1 FSRRCGVSKVL
12 IHLRGFEWMNSMIIV
27 VRLRQIILAHQQR
40 IKAFATTQL
49 KVLVHLDR
57 LKWANFD
64 TNLAAHANRDI
75 DVENL
80 WVKLLFTHI
89 IGLLVI
95 ALNDINAL
103 RWTFLFTN
111 LAGDAAQ
118 TCVPIFAIKNEDR
131 QIPVVLRQRH
141 PHLRILHC
149 YQTFVI
155 EITPDKVSRG
165 NCHSLEYARANHC
178 IVKALMQK
186 Y

>member
-75 DVENL
+75 DVEDL
-80 WVKLLFTHI
+80 WVKLWFTHI

-95 ALNDINAL
+95 ALNNINAL

-111 LAGDAAQ
+111 LARHTAQ
-118 TCVPIFAIKNEDR
+118 TCVRISAVINEERKIPI
-131 QIPVVLRQRH
+131 VLWQRT
-141 PHLRILHC
+141 PLFRVLHRN
-149 YQTFVI
+149 QPFLV
-155 EITPDKVSRG
+155 EIAPDKVSRC
-165 NCHSLEYARANHC
+165 NCHS
-178 IVKALMQK
+178 
-186 Y
+186 